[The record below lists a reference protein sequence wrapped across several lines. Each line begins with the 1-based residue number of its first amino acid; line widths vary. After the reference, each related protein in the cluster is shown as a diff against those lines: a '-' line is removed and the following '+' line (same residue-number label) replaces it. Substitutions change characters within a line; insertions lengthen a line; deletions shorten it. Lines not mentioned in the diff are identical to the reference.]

1 MRAYRGMKDAR
12 AFKRSS
18 EGSAVLESIRAYL
31 EGRTIRRVTFA
42 ATDAG
47 IATTLHLDNRQRF
60 RFQDEELALDALYEQ
75 YSAFFWQ
82 FNNQT
87 GNKTERTTP

>member
-1 MRAYRGMKDAR
+1 MLTCQGVKDAR

-18 EGSAVLESIRAYL
+18 EGSAVLESIRTYL

-42 ATDAG
+42 ATETG
-47 IATTLHLDNRQRF
+47 IATTLYLDNHETF
-60 RFQDEELALDALYEQ
+60 RFQDEELTLDALYEQ

-82 FNNQT
+82 RHHPT
-87 GNKTERTTP
+87 GTNTERSTS

>member
-1 MRAYRGMKDAR
+1 MLTYRGVKDSR

-18 EGSAVLESIRAYL
+18 EGSAVLESIRTYL

-42 ATDAG
+42 ATDGG
-47 IATTLHLDNRQRF
+47 IATTLHLDDKQTF

-82 FNNQT
+82 LNNQT
-87 GNKTERTTP
+87 GNKTERSTP